1 MYEVPSKYSASL
13 LSICVSTAHVGKGIG
28 KILLQK
34 LEKELIA
41 QKLSGY
47 FLTTDA
53 DNNEATNYFYLNNGF
68 KSCDIYNQGKR
79 KMILYVKDLR

>member
-1 MYEVPSKYSASL
+1 MHEVPSKYTASL
-13 LSICVSTAHVGKGIG
+13 LSICVSTAHAGKGIG
-28 KILLQK
+28 KTLLLR

-41 QKLSGY
+41 QNLSGY

-53 DNNEATNYFYLNNGF
+53 ENNRATNYFYLNNGF

-79 KMILYVKDLR
+79 KMILYVKDLK